1 MRGSVRPVRTA
12 ATEEKDVAQG
22 QTRSPDAIQRE
33 IEQTRSELAE
43 TIDAIADRISPRRAA
58 SRGAAAVRAGVTGVF
73 GSNGNGAPAAVLDA
87 PAAASAHTDTQ
98 ARRQAIESVARSGG
112 GAAYAGE
119 SQFTVKRTLRTDR
132 VLLVVGAAATVAAV
146 AVLWRSRRR

>member
-1 MRGSVRPVRTA
+1 M
-12 ATEEKDVAQG
+12 AQG

-58 SRGAAAVRAGVTGVF
+58 SRGAAAVKAGMSGVF
-73 GSNGNGAPAAVLDA
+73 SGNGGSGSNGAPAAVLDA
-87 PAAASAHTDTQ
+87 EPAAASHTDTE
-98 ARRQAIESVARSGG
+98 ARRRAIESIASSGG
-112 GAAYAGE
+112 GSAYAGE
-119 SQFTVKRTLRTDR
+119 SQYVVKRTLRTDR
-132 VLLVVGAAATVAAV
+132 VLLAVGAVATVAAV